1 MEELMKY
8 FVIIAPKL
16 KNYNMSGRKSVKK
29 QNQASAKKSNDGDQ
43 ASAEKFNDGD
53 QAAENQACQGTRNF
67 HEITIETVNGKTY
80 DVKIFFSLNV
90 SCFIL
95 DEENVPAEGQDTPT
109 SSKESSPALTEKA
122 EKPKDATRNIS
133 FVSGNPFVGICFI
146 YSDMTS
152 LEDEVERSEMI
163 CIIAVPAS
171 MTSHDLLQFTAPVS
185 PDIENMRI
193 VRDTTPNQ
201 YMVLIKFRSQ
211 ESADLFYKN
220 YDGVP
225 FNSIEPET
233 CHLVYVAKVET
244 TKDTDTGSLPLSGHT
259 ELPTCPVCLERMDES
274 VDGIL
279 TILCNHSFHGS
290 CLSKWGDTSCPVCR
304 YCQTPEAVPDNKC
317 FECHSQESLW
327 ICLICGYVGCGRY
340 VEGHAFTHFQG
351 TQHTYSMQL
360 NNNRVWDYAGDNY
373 VHRLVQ
379 NKSDGKLVEWNESA
393 GNQVD
398 SDEKMDSIQLEM
410 DELKER
416 TMKAVENSIKF
427 EQKFSNMNKEKQSH
441 EKKISQVNNKL
452 QKTISELKE
461 EKEINKCLRQNQQM
475 WNNKVKELEK
485 ELKLTKD
492 KKDSSISS
500 MWPKNHRRNPLS
512 GWDVVA
518 LAATAGASPAPS
530 GRPHPTPPGYPQWHA
545 VHTYHIPRHD
555 IRNHPQRPLLRARRY
570 RWLDPY
576 LVTHSKRAV
585 VATLNLHKVDV
596 KRYTPKGN
604 PHPGF
609 PTPASPAQEISEL
622 KEQIRDLMFY
632 LEAQSEITKAS
643 SETREEIRE
652 GQIVMGASAPASTHS
667 KHRKKK

>member
-492 KKDSSISS
+492 KKDS
-500 MWPKNHRRNPLS
+500 
-512 GWDVVA
+512 
-518 LAATAGASPAPS
+518 
-530 GRPHPTPPGYPQWHA
+530 
-545 VHTYHIPRHD
+545 
-555 IRNHPQRPLLRARRY
+555 
-570 RWLDPY
+570 
-576 LVTHSKRAV
+576 
-585 VATLNLHKVDV
+585 
-596 KRYTPKGN
+596 
-604 PHPGF
+604 
-609 PTPASPAQEISEL
+609 EISEL

>member
-492 KKDSSISS
+492 KKDSGCVLAP
-500 MWPKNHRRNPLS
+500 MLFGTFLS
-512 GWDVVA
+512 LLLSYAFKD
-518 LAATAGASPAPS
+518 TAEGIFVHT
-530 GRPHPTPPGYPQWHA
+530 RTDRKLFDLTRHA

-596 KRYTPKGN
+596 KRYTP
-604 PHPGF
+604 
-609 PTPASPAQEISEL
+609 SEISEL